1 MTPKNRNLFP
11 ILAVLVSAGIIAGL
25 GGVFLLISDRL
36 AGGSRVVSSL
46 DSSEGVSATPS
57 ATRTLGSHT
66 ATVLSVTA
74 GTASSIVASGSY
86 DNTVKLWDR
95 NSSEDGRSLPHQGRV
110 NDLAFTSDT
119 QRLITGS
126 GSGSISLWDV
136 PSGDLITALPGNS
149 GRITSVALSLDDTV
163 MAAGSGDGAIKTWTL
178 GQGNEITSPNT
189 LEAIGPMINA
199 LKFHP
204 TDPNLLFSG
213 DQEGAV
219 RIWDLAEQTN
229 ILTLEDN
236 IDRIVSLSVNNDGYV
251 AAGSYDATIR
261 IWDTQSEQLTNLL
274 KGHNFVVSDV
284 AFSPDGMLLASA
296 SYDETIKIWDWRR
309 SEVLCTL
316 NGHSGFVYS
325 VAFGDAGNTLVSGGY
340 DGTVRTW
347 DLAKIANGECLSY

>member
-1 MTPKNRNLFP
+1 
-11 ILAVLVSAGIIAGL
+11 
-25 GGVFLLISDRL
+25 
-36 AGGSRVVSSL
+36 
-46 DSSEGVSATPS
+46 
-57 ATRTLGSHT
+57 
-66 ATVLSVTA
+66 
-74 GTASSIVASGSY
+74 
-86 DNTVKLWDR
+86 
-95 NSSEDGRSLPHQGRV
+95 
-110 NDLAFTSDT
+110 
-119 QRLITGS
+119 
-126 GSGSISLWDV
+126 
-136 PSGDLITALPGNS
+136 
-149 GRITSVALSLDDTV
+149 
-163 MAAGSGDGAIKTWTL
+163 MAAGSGDGAVKTWIL
-178 GQGNEITSPNT
+178 AQGNEFASPNT
-189 LEAIGPMINA
+189 LEAIGPKINA
-199 LKFHP
+199 LTFHP
-204 TDPNLLFSG
+204 IDPNLLFSG

-219 RIWDLAEQTN
+219 RVWDLAEQAN

-261 IWDTQSEQLTNLL
+261 IWSTENGQLNNLL

-347 DLAKIANGECLSY
+347 DLAEIDDGACLSY